1 MLGKLYRI
9 FILFAVCTQLH
20 SQTTD
25 LSIAIEAQNLSGTS
39 ISQIDIFEDFQY
51 LITVSNSGNA
61 VNDTS
66 ISVDFD
72 DDLIINSFS
81 SQNNT
86 NGASD
91 FSNIDVTANVLTATI
106 ASMPNNSSVELLVMV
121 TAPSN
126 LGGIA
131 ADGTVS
137 PPDGT
142 TDTNTSNDQSIISID
157 VLDVLIDFTVTHQQI
172 QPSPGS
178 AISAWGD
185 QVTYQFTITNNSA
198 IDYPLASFQGDL
210 FLNSVTANGQPLA
223 QFVSIE
229 CIGSTNGT
237 ECLDLSDASGN
248 SEVISSNSITFPHQ
262 MFFIGDNLVITSN
275 GSVTFEMV
283 YQYSNQSC
291 STNPL
296 PISVNSFIRINLDH
310 TNASPNISNLVTTNL
325 LNADPCPET
334 DVCIET
340 IQTNPDLS
348 VVLDYGDEITFQT
361 TICNNGPLDAEI
373 LAFLQNLTANV
384 QWQINSVNC
393 IGATGSADCND
404 FMITENGQLWFTNTF
419 LLGVNSTITIETVV
433 EYIEPPCAVFPNQ
446 VETDVKSEIVLE
458 SPLHIDT
465 NPNNNFEIDT
475 ITLPPQEPCDPSDV
489 YDIAVTKHQ
498 IVPQLPIGGSV
509 QNTAE
514 WGEITYEIVVINN
527 GTTDQAITLQD
538 HMPVPSSSA
547 APLNATLISVECVET
562 TGTAD
567 CFPINNANIGVVFDG
582 VTEDGSFDTFWEI
595 IPEDNW
601 VVPAD
606 SSVSFE
612 VTVDWQPEC
621 SNTAIVG
628 SNYVRVAHVND
639 VPETNTSNNV
649 VWEDT
654 YFAPC
659 IDLVVQT
666 YPEFTQVDT
675 GQIFNW
681 IVDISNSTT
690 SSTATNTIFEN
701 LLNDA
706 FTINGSV
713 TCDVIAGNATCAT
726 SFNATGNFI
735 TGIIPSLDEGSTV
748 RITIPVVAPNYG
760 GAFNNIAEAA
770 PSPADNEE
778 LTPET
783 NISINSVQVIS
794 PTVEKEFIPSTI
806 IEGAE
811 SELIFTIFNIASNL
825 TQNDISFTDT
835 LPSGVILSG
844 VPTWIS
850 ANGCTANFIGSI
862 GDDFV
867 GVTDLTFPDGVAS
880 CTFSVMVT
888 AENAGSYLNNFS
900 NFSNTNNLDAAQTS
914 ATLTV
919 IVDPSNV
926 DIEVLKSVEPTE
938 VDFGDEVTFTITA
951 TNLGTTTG
959 TGIEIIDQLPAGY
972 EFISATMS
980 VGTFDDTTLSWLI
993 TSLNANQSASLTIVA
1008 RVISSDDL
1016 LNVAL
1021 LNGINEVDRD
1031 LSNNED
1037 TADVEVSNCLFIPE
1051 GISPNND
1058 TKNDFL
1064 IIPCIEDYEE
1074 NNLKIFNRY
1083 GTLVYQT
1090 NNYKNKWDGRANMG
1104 FPSTSNRLPVGTYFY
1119 ILEVDGFDKPFQGY
1133 IYLNY

>member
-1 MLGKLYRI
+1 MLGKLYRL
-9 FILFAVCTQLH
+9 FVLFAVCTQLH

-39 ISQIDIFEDFQY
+39 ISQIEIFQDFQY
-51 LITVSNSGNA
+51 LITVSNSGNS

-66 ISVDFD
+66 ISIDFD
-72 DDLIINSFS
+72 NDLTVNSFA

-86 NGASD
+86 NGASEI
-91 FSNIDVTANVLTATI
+91 SNIDITDNVLTATI
-106 ASMPNNSSVELLVMV
+106 ANMPNNSSVELLVIV

-131 ADGTVS
+131 ANGTVN
-137 PPDGT
+137 PPNGT
-142 TDTNTSNDQSIISID
+142 TDTNTSNNQSIISID

-172 QPSPGS
+172 QPSPGT
-178 AISAWGD
+178 AIGAWGD
-185 QVTYQFTITNNSA
+185 QVNYHFTITNNSV
-198 IDYPLASFQGDL
+198 IDYPLASFETRLVLD
-210 FLNSVTANGQPLA
+210 SPIENGQPFAEAVTLTC
-223 QFVSIE
+223 IE
-229 CIGSTNGT
+229 STNGT
-237 ECLDLSDASGN
+237 SCPDLTDAN
-248 SEVISSNSITFPHQ
+248 SNTLLIDTELVPQAPILFSF
-262 MFFIGDNLVITSN
+262 DNAFVITSG
-275 GSVTFEMV
+275 GSITFEMV
-283 YQYSNQSC
+283 YVYNNSSC
-291 STNPL
+291 SLNQL
-296 PISVNSFIRINLDH
+296 PISVNSFIQINLDH
-310 TNASPNISNLVTTNL
+310 SNASSNTSNFVTTNL
-325 LNADPCPET
+325 ITADLCPQT

-348 VVLDYGDEITFQT
+348 VILDYGDQITFIT
-361 TICNNGPLDAEI
+361 TACNNGPLDAEVQ
-373 LAFLQNLTANV
+373 FFMQNLNANA

-393 IGATGSADCND
+393 VGTTGAADCTD
-404 FMITENGQLWFTNTF
+404 FFITENGQLWFTNDF
-419 LLGVNSTITIETVV
+419 IFEVNSTITIETIV
-433 EYIEPPCAVFPNQ
+433 EYIEPPCDVFPNQ
-446 VETDVKSEIVLE
+446 IETSIKSEINLI
-458 SPLHIDT
+458 SPQFVDT
-465 NPNNNFEIDT
+465 NPDNNLDVEQI
-475 ITLPPQEPCDPSDV
+475 ILPPQEPCDVDDI
-489 YDIAVTKHQ
+489 YDLIVTKTQ
-498 IVPQLPIGGSV
+498 TNPQLPNGSST

-514 WGEITYEIVVINN
+514 WGEITYEITVTNN
-527 GTTDQAITLQD
+527 GPTDEPIRIQD
-538 HMPVPSSSA
+538 HMPVPT
-547 APLNATLISVECVET
+547 PNAVPMNASLTSVQCIST
-562 TGTAD
+562 TGTAT
-567 CFPINNANIGVVFDG
+567 CFNINNANIGVVYDG
-582 VTEDGSFDTFWEI
+582 ITEDGTFDTFWEI
-595 IPEDNW
+595 LPEDNW
-601 VVPAD
+601 ILPTN
-606 SSVSFE
+606 SSVTFE

-621 SNTAIVG
+621 SQNNIRGINVVRV
-628 SNYVRVAHVND
+628 NYVNTLNESNLNNNND
-639 VPETNTSNNV
+639 EVI
-649 VWEDT
+649 T

-675 GQIFNW
+675 GQTFNW
-681 IVDISNSTT
+681 IVDISNSIT

-706 FTINGSV
+706 FTISGSI
-713 TCDVIAGNATCAT
+713 TCDVIAGNATCST
-726 SFNATGNFI
+726 SFNTTGNFI
-735 TGIIPSLDEGSTV
+735 TGIIPSMDAGSTV
-748 RITIPVVAPNYG
+748 RITIPVIAPNYG

-770 PSPADNEE
+770 PSAADNEE
-778 LTPET
+778 LTPDT

-794 PTVEKEFIPSTI
+794 PTLEKEFIPNTI

-844 VPTWIS
+844 VPAWIS
-850 ANGCTANFIGSI
+850 ANGCTANFIGGI

-880 CTFSVMVT
+880 CAFSVMVT
-888 AENAGSYLNNFS
+888 AENAGAYLNNFS
-900 NFSNTNNLDAAQTS
+900 NFSDTNNLDASQTS

-926 DIEVLKSVEPTE
+926 DIEILKTVEPTE

-972 EFISATMS
+972 EFISSTTS

-993 TSLNANQSASLTIVA
+993 TNLNTSESGTLTIVA

-1037 TADVEVSNCLFIPE
+1037 TAEVEVSNCLFIPE
-1051 GISPNND
+1051 GVSPNND

-1090 NNYKNKWDGRANMG
+1090 NNYKNEWDGRANMG